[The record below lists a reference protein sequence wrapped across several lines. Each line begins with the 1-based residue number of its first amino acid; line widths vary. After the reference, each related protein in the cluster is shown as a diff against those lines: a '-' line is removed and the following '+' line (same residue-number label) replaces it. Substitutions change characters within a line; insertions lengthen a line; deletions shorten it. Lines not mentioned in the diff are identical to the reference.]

1 MQAYTS
7 CPDGEGGGEKNHSS
21 MNSNK
26 ITTEMRALASFK
38 LTLPLQKHN
47 TFYTNVHSMLTSV
60 LKQPL
65 FFFLKQIMQT
75 VDVQSD
81 TTK

>member
-7 CPDGEGGGEKNHSS
+7 CPDGGGEKNHSS